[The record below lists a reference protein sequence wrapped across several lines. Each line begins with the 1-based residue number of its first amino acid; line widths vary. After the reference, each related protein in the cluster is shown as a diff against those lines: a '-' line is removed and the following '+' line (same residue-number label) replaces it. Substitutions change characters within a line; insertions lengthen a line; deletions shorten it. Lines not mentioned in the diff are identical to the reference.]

1 MAFARF
7 AALLCASFTLA
18 APAGAAVV
26 LGQAVGGSAVAQG
39 GVFQLIA
46 PPPAVGRND
55 LQSLNLIAFNEKQ
68 KLVLPSALVPSIGA
82 PIAAGTRVSSH
93 IVAFDPVAA
102 RTVTGWVEFDG
113 RVLGIL
119 TARPGLVAT
128 NALFGAPGTT
138 YNMPGGVGLEANDV
152 AQIDLFNPWRVN
164 LRMTA
169 GSPGDLIRVITAVVP
184 EPRSWALMLAGFGLI
199 GLSMRR
205 TPGVPRVRA

>member
-1 MAFARF
+1 MGLARISVMLFASL
-7 AALLCASFTLA
+7 ALS

-26 LGQAVGGSAVAQG
+26 IGQAVSGNAVAQG

-46 PPPAVGRND
+46 PPAAVGQNN

-93 IVAFDPVAA
+93 IIAFDPVAS
-102 RTVTGWVEFDG
+102 RTVNGWVEFDG

-119 TARPGLVAT
+119 TTRSALLAT
-128 NALFGAPGTT
+128 NGLLGAPGTT
-138 YNMPGGVGLEANDV
+138 YNMPGGVGLEANDM
-152 AQIDLFNPWRVN
+152 AQVDLFNPWRINV
-164 LRMTA
+164 RMTA

-205 TPGVPRVRA
+205 SPAVPRVRA

>member
-7 AALLCASFTLA
+7 AALLCASFSLA

-68 KLVLPSALVPSIGA
+68 KLVLPSALVPSLGA

-93 IVAFDPVAA
+93 VVAFDPVAS

-119 TARPGLVAT
+119 TARPALVAT
-128 NALFGAPGTT
+128 NALFGASGTT

-152 AQIDLFNPWRVN
+152 AQVDLFNPWRVN